1 MALEKIISV
10 NGLSWLICAAAVLVP
25 FVVRKVGKRAEIK
38 FFLLGLACAAV
49 LMAVQTLTVIFFVI
63 PPLAVILLSFKYF
76 DSAEREYSAFY
87 GAAYGV
93 FLWLAVWSLM
103 IVSDISAYLNGNI
116 CECSFEGR
124 DIRGLAVR
132 NAFAPFAAAAAML
145 LALFVFGKKRR
156 FAAAGFVDCVVSGGV
171 LIFIVL

>member
-10 NGLSWLICAAAVLVP
+10 SGLSRLICAAAVLVP

-49 LMAVQTLTVIFFVI
+49 LMAI

-76 DSAEREYSAFY
+76 DSAEKEYSVFC

-116 CECSFEGR
+116 CDCSFEGR

-132 NAFAPFAAAAAML
+132 NAFAPFAAAAAMF

-156 FAAAGFVDCVVSGGV
+156 LAAAGFVDCMVSAGV

>member
-10 NGLSWLICAAAVLVP
+10 DILSWLICAAAVLVP

-49 LMAVQTLTVIFFVI
+49 LMAVQTLTLILSAI

-76 DSAEREYSAFY
+76 DSAEREYSVFC

-103 IVSDISAYLNGNI
+103 IVSDISAYLKGNI
-116 CECSFEGR
+116 CDCSFEGR
-124 DIRGLAVR
+124 DTWGLAVI
-132 NAFAPFAAAAAML
+132 NSFAPFAAAAELL

-156 FAAAGFVDCVVSGGV
+156 FAAAGFVDCVVSAGV